1 MRTATVSIAALATL
15 GALGATPSAAAELI
29 QPEAP
34 ITTPNR
40 VSIGVG
46 LEHGLLTELAYT
58 RALDLAAIRL
68 TLVGRLELPASPGF
82 TDGGV
87 ALGAA
92 AHLVGDDGWGAGA
105 RLLATVRWVRG
116 ALLDVTQLGAIV
128 GVDGGWYRP
137 GGAVVFELA
146 WDGSLLTHVTPTDRY
161 RRLVYAAGDVTTGH
175 AGGVLRAGI
184 AGSLSLGEVV
194 ELGLRAGVVMTEE
207 LGAAPGFPFYVALAV
222 GARW

>member
-1 MRTATVSIAALATL
+1 MRATTRVVAALATL
-15 GALGATPSAAAELI
+15 VTLGATPSAAAELI

-40 VSIGVG
+40 VTLGVG
-46 LEHGLLTELAYT
+46 FEHGLLTGLAYT

-68 TLVGRLELPASPGF
+68 TFVGRLELPASPDF
-82 TDGGV
+82 SDGGV
-87 ALGAA
+87 AFGAA
-92 AHLVGDDGWGAGA
+92 AHLVGDGGWGAGA
-105 RLLATVRWVRG
+105 RLLTTVRWVRG

-137 GGAVVFELA
+137 GGAVMLELA
-146 WDGSLLTHVTPTDRY
+146 WDGSLLTHVAPTDRY

-175 AGGVLRAGI
+175 TGGVLRAGI
-184 AGSLSLGEVV
+184 AGSLSPGEVV

-207 LGAAPGFPFYVALAV
+207 LGAVPGFPFYVTLSV